1 VCIGTA
7 SIARSTIAT
16 AEAIFWQA
24 IVASAI
30 PARTTSL
37 DPRSKGRPGNAALPR
52 TNRSKAIMREMRTRQ
67 PRKQNLI
74 ERYGADI
81 RLPELRER
89 QGKMLDAYIVCYV
102 DLKPY

>member
-1 VCIGTA
+1 
-7 SIARSTIAT
+7 
-16 AEAIFWQA
+16 
-24 IVASAI
+24 
-30 PARTTSL
+30 
-37 DPRSKGRPGNAALPR
+37 
-52 TNRSKAIMREMRTRQ
+52 MREMRTRQ

-89 QGKMLDAYIVCYV
+89 QGKMLDAYIVRYV